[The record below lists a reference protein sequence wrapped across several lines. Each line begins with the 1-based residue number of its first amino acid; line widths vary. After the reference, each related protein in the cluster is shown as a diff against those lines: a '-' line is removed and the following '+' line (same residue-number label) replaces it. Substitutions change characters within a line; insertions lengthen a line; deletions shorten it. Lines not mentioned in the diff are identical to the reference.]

1 MNNLTS
7 KSCQPCEGIGDSL
20 SQEEVKKMLQEV
32 SEWEIDE
39 KSSSIKRMWK
49 FKDFKEALMFV
60 NEVGELAEKE
70 NHHPDIFLHKYR
82 KMISSWLQRSTNYP
96 IPSNHGTLATAV
108 TMMTESRKA

>member
-1 MNNLTS
+1 
-7 KSCQPCEGIGDSL
+7 
-20 SQEEVKKMLQEV
+20 MLQEV

-82 KMISSWLQRSTNYP
+82 KVTITLWTHVIKGLSENDFIMAAKINEL
-96 IPSNHGTLATAV
+96 SN
-108 TMMTESRKA
+108 SQ